1 MSRLYS
7 EMATREEV
15 LTTNGLYNLSEITL
29 NSRITEEFNGEFS
42 LEETYAISKNVF
54 NEEVYNNIQEEK
66 IIKVDDEYGE
76 EVFRIAKVRKD
87 KTSIY
92 IYARQITIAD
102 QLTLYLNDVRPENT
116 NGQGA
121 LSHLMANAVGRNKD
135 FFLTS
140 DLSNT
145 STAHYIDMSLY
156 DALFKAD
163 NAFVTR
169 WGGETIRRQYNCKI
183 NQRIGED
190 RGVVIKS
197 KKNLIGFEINSNLD
211 ELTTRIIP
219 KGFDMIKANPVDS
232 PLINNYSSIY
242 TKVIKYDDVKV
253 KNENNPDEGF
263 DTLEQAQTELTR
275 RAKEQFSVF
284 NIDNIQAEYTL
295 NFIDL
300 SRTEQYKDFQIAE
313 SVNIGDVVNVRE
325 DVYNTNIKARVI
337 KRIYSPKLKR
347 RIETKISNISQD
359 YKAISVESI
368 LKELEKQLE
377 TSKNPNLAD
386 YINTMIEA
394 GLKDSYVV
402 LKPNELLIM
411 DDKDITKAKNV
422 TRYNKNG
429 LGFSTTGYY
438 GNYEYGFTID
448 GKINASLISTG
459 ILSTVLIQNA
469 DGSVRL
475 DLGKRGGLDFYAN
488 GHKSITI
495 QRQSIDLYD
504 WEGTSRVEEV
514 GSLFTSRRI
523 INGSDSQL
531 AGINLSHNEN
541 SYLALS
547 YKNPATGKFR
557 SYVDFDFY
565 NVIPKATK
573 GFRGD
578 IRETRGGSGNKAIK
592 FHESIEVNQYSDF
605 NARPSMKYG
614 VWVGENDETYISYN
628 GTTGRVQLV
637 SPWGIGAFMTAK
649 GTTQQIMRVQENSAR
664 FWDSNDN
671 SYAVFSNTGFDL
683 NDMLFSNKAGGI
695 TSRVDFHVMG
705 NLTVAGNY
713 PRNTKRVGEEQNF
726 DLLHEMYKKD
736 LEIDELKSEIEE
748 LKNDIAAIK
757 EMLKK

>member
-7 EMATREEV
+7 EIATREEV

-145 STAHYIDMSLY
+145 STAYYIDMSLY

-183 NQRIGED
+183 NQRIGD
-190 RGVVIKS
+190 DSGVVIKS

-219 KGFDMIKANPVDS
+219 KGFDIIKANPVDS

-242 TKVIKYDDVKV
+242 TKVIKYDDIKV

-263 DTLEQAQTELTR
+263 DTLEQAQAELVR

-284 NIDNIQAEYTL
+284 NVDKIQAEYTL

-313 SVNIGDVVNVRE
+313 SVNIGDIVNIQE

-337 KRIYSPKLKR
+337 KRVYSPKLKR

-359 YKAISVESI
+359 YKTISVESV

-386 YINTMIEA
+386 YINTVIEA

-411 DDKDITKAKNV
+411 DNKDITKAKNV

-429 LGFSTTGYY
+429 LGFSTTGY
-438 GNYEYGFTID
+438 
-448 GKINASLISTG
+448 S
-459 ILSTVLIQNA
+459 
-469 DGSVRL
+469 
-475 DLGKRGGLDFYAN
+475 
-488 GHKSITI
+488 
-495 QRQSIDLYD
+495 
-504 WEGTSRVEEV
+504 
-514 GSLFTSRRI
+514 
-523 INGSDSQL
+523 
-531 AGINLSHNEN
+531 
-541 SYLALS
+541 
-547 YKNPATGKFR
+547 
-557 SYVDFDFY
+557 
-565 NVIPKATK
+565 
-573 GFRGD
+573 
-578 IRETRGGSGNKAIK
+578 
-592 FHESIEVNQYSDF
+592 
-605 NARPSMKYG
+605 
-614 VWVGENDETYISYN
+614 
-628 GTTGRVQLV
+628 
-637 SPWGIGAFMTAK
+637 
-649 GTTQQIMRVQENSAR
+649 
-664 FWDSNDN
+664 
-671 SYAVFSNTGFDL
+671 
-683 NDMLFSNKAGGI
+683 
-695 TSRVDFHVMG
+695 
-705 NLTVAGNY
+705 
-713 PRNTKRVGEEQNF
+713 
-726 DLLHEMYKKD
+726 
-736 LEIDELKSEIEE
+736 
-748 LKNDIAAIK
+748 
-757 EMLKK
+757 

>member
-7 EMATREEV
+7 EIATREEV

-29 NSRITEEFNGEFS
+29 SSRITEEFNGEFS

-140 DLSNT
+140 DLSNI
-145 STAHYIDMSLY
+145 STAYYMDMSLY
-156 DALFKAD
+156 DALFKVD
-163 NAFVTR
+163 NAFVNR

-197 KKNLIGFEINSNLD
+197 KKNLKGFEINSNLD

-219 KGFDMIKANPVDS
+219 KGFDIIKANPVDS

-263 DTLEQAQTELTR
+263 DTLEQAQTELIR

-284 NIDNIQAEYTL
+284 NVDKIQAEYTL

-313 SVNIGDVVNVRE
+313 SVNIGDIVNIQE

-337 KRIYSPKLKR
+337 KRVYSPKLKR
-347 RIETKISNISQD
+347 RIETKISNISQS
-359 YKAISVESI
+359 YKTISVESI

-377 TSKNPNLAD
+377 TSKIPNLSN

-411 DDKDITKAKNV
+411 DNKDITKAKNV

-459 ILSTVLIQNA
+459 ILSTILIQNA

-514 GSLFTSRRI
+514 GSLFTARRI

-565 NVIPKATK
+565 NVIPKAAK
-573 GFRGD
+573 GFRSD

-592 FHESIEVNQYSDF
+592 FHESIEVNEYSDF

-614 VWVGENDETYISYN
+614 VWVGENDETYINYN

-637 SPWGIGAFMTAK
+637 SPWGIAAFMTAK
-649 GTTQQIMRVQENSAR
+649 GKTQQIMRVQESSAR

-683 NDMLFSNKAGGI
+683 NNMMFSNKVGGI

-713 PRNTKRVGEEQNF
+713 PRNARSVEEEQNF

>member
-7 EMATREEV
+7 EIATREEV

-145 STAHYIDMSLY
+145 STAYYIDMSLY

-190 RGVVIKS
+190 SGVVIKS

-219 KGFDMIKANPVDS
+219 KGFDIIKTNPVDS

-242 TKVIKYDDVKV
+242 TKVIKYDDIKV

-263 DTLEQAQTELTR
+263 DTLEQAQAELVR

-284 NIDNIQAEYTL
+284 NVDKIQAEYTL

-313 SVNIGDVVNVRE
+313 SVNIGDIVNIQE

-337 KRIYSPKLKR
+337 KRVYSPKLKR

-359 YKAISVESI
+359 YKTISVESI

-411 DDKDITKAKNV
+411 DNKDITKAKNV

-459 ILSTVLIQNA
+459 ILSAITIQNA
-469 DGSVRL
+469 DGSVQL
-475 DLGKRGGLDFYAN
+475 DLGSAEGVVFRKNGKDAIKIAN
-488 GHKSITI
+488 NDVI
-495 QRQSIDLYD
+495 LYD
-504 WEGTSRVEEV
+504 WEDTTKTPRVPVGRMFSARKKNSRARGIVLEHERDCYLAIGYKNEQGEGFSYIDFDIDHITGADSKADFIVWKAPAFRRGVFFGDSDQTEVYQSVSDNLAVKSKGFAVVNSETGTTMFAVNQK
-514 GSLFTSRRI
+514 GFSLWDK
-523 INGSDSQL
+523 NGNDVAWKNEGSD
-531 AGINLSHNEN
+531 
-541 SYLALS
+541 
-547 YKNPATGKFR
+547 T
-557 SYVDFDFY
+557 
-565 NVIPKATK
+565 
-573 GFRGD
+573 
-578 IRETRGGSGNKAIK
+578 
-592 FHESIEVNQYSDF
+592 F
-605 NARPSMKYG
+605 NFKDD
-614 VWVGENDETYISYN
+614 VH
-628 GTTGRVQLV
+628 
-637 SPWGIGAFMTAK
+637 IG
-649 GTTQQIMRVQENSAR
+649 
-664 FWDSNDN
+664 
-671 SYAVFSNTGFDL
+671 
-683 NDMLFSNKAGGI
+683 
-695 TSRVDFHVMG
+695 G
-705 NLTVAGNY
+705 NLIVNGNY
-713 PRNTKRVGEEQNF
+713 PKTLSEEIDYKGI
-726 DLLHEMYKKD
+726 DLLHELYKKD
-736 LEIDELKSEIEE
+736 LQIEE
-748 LKNDIAAIK
+748 LQERVSKLESTMDKMVKLI
-757 EMLKK
+757 ERGV

>member
-7 EMATREEV
+7 EIATREEV

-145 STAHYIDMSLY
+145 TTAYYTDMSLY

-219 KGFDMIKANPVDS
+219 KGFDIIKANPVDS

-284 NIDNIQAEYTL
+284 NVDKIQAEYTL

-313 SVNIGDVVNVRE
+313 SVNIGDIVNIQE

-337 KRIYSPKLKR
+337 KRVYSPKLKR

-359 YKAISVESI
+359 YKTISVESI

-411 DDKDITKAKNV
+411 DNKDITKAKNV

-565 NVIPKATK
+565 NVIPKAAK
-573 GFRGD
+573 GFRGG

-592 FHESIEVNQYSDF
+592 FHESIEVNEYSDF

-628 GTTGRVQLV
+628 GTTGRVELV

-649 GTTQQIMRVQENSAR
+649 GTTQQIMRVQENSVR

-683 NDMLFSNKAGGI
+683 NDMMFSNKAGGI

-713 PRNTKRVGEEQNF
+713 PRNARSVEEEQNF

>member
-7 EMATREEV
+7 ETATREEV

-140 DLSNT
+140 DLSNI
-145 STAHYIDMSLY
+145 STAYYMDMSLY
-156 DALFKAD
+156 DALFKVD
-163 NAFVTR
+163 NAFVNR

-197 KKNLIGFEINSNLD
+197 KKNLIGFEVNSNLD

-219 KGFDMIKANPVDS
+219 KGFDIIKANPVDS

-253 KNENNPDEGF
+253 KSENNPDEGF

-284 NIDNIQAEYTL
+284 NVDKIQAEYTL

-313 SVNIGDVVNVRE
+313 TVNIGDIVNVQE

-337 KRIYSPKLKR
+337 KRVYSPKLKR

-359 YKAISVESI
+359 YKIISVESI

-411 DDKDITKAKNV
+411 DNKDITKAKNV

-459 ILSTVLIQNA
+459 ILSAIIIQNA
-469 DGSVRL
+469 DGSVQL
-475 DLGKRGGLDFYAN
+475 DLGSTEGIIFRKNGKDAIKIAN
-488 GHKSITI
+488 NDVI
-495 QRQSIDLYD
+495 LYD
-504 WEGTSRVEEV
+504 WEDTTKTPRVPVGRMFSARKKKSRARGVVLEHEKDCYLAIGYKDEQGGRFSYIDFDIDHITGVNSKADFIVWKAPAFRRGAFFGNNDQTEIYQSISDNLAIKSKGFAVVNSETGTTMLVVNQKGFALWDKNGGDIAWKNEGEDTFNFGGNV
-514 GSLFTSRRI
+514 HIGGNLI
-523 INGSDSQL
+523 VNGS
-531 AGINLSHNEN
+531 
-541 SYLALS
+541 
-547 YKNPATGKFR
+547 
-557 SYVDFDFY
+557 
-565 NVIPKATK
+565 
-573 GFRGD
+573 
-578 IRETRGGSGNKAIK
+578 
-592 FHESIEVNQYSDF
+592 
-605 NARPSMKYG
+605 
-614 VWVGENDETYISYN
+614 
-628 GTTGRVQLV
+628 
-637 SPWGIGAFMTAK
+637 
-649 GTTQQIMRVQENSAR
+649 
-664 FWDSNDN
+664 
-671 SYAVFSNTGFDL
+671 
-683 NDMLFSNKAGGI
+683 
-695 TSRVDFHVMG
+695 
-705 NLTVAGNY
+705 Y
-713 PRNTKRVGEEQNF
+713 PRNLSEKMDDKEI
-726 DLLHEMYKKD
+726 DLLHELYKKD
-736 LEIDELKSEIEE
+736 LQIEE
-748 LKNDIAAIK
+748 LQERVSKLESTIDKMVKLI
-757 EMLKK
+757 ERGV

>member
-7 EMATREEV
+7 EIATREEV

-29 NSRITEEFNGEFS
+29 SSRITEEFNGEFS

-121 LSHLMANAVGRNKD
+121 LSRLMANAVGRNKD

-145 STAHYIDMSLY
+145 STAYYIDMSLY

-163 NAFVTR
+163 NAFVSR

-219 KGFDMIKANPVDS
+219 KGFDIIKANPVDS

-253 KNENNPDEGF
+253 KSENNPDEGF
-263 DTLEQAQTELTR
+263 DTLEQAQAELIR
-275 RAKEQFSVF
+275 RAREQFSVF
-284 NIDNIQAEYTL
+284 NVDKIQAEYTL

-313 SVNIGDVVNVRE
+313 SVNIGDIVNIQE

-337 KRIYSPKLKR
+337 KRVYSPKLKR

-359 YKAISVESI
+359 YKTISVESI

-411 DDKDITKAKNV
+411 DNKDITKAKNV

-469 DGSVRL
+469 DGSVQL
-475 DLGKRGGLDFYAN
+475 DLSKGNGINFFEN
-488 GHKSITI
+488 GHKALAIENNSIKF
-495 QRQSIDLYD
+495 YD
-504 WEGTSRVEEV
+504 WETNLRKEPV
-514 GSLFTSRRI
+514 GQIYSSRR
-523 INGSDSQL
+523 G
-531 AGINLSHNEN
+531 GIASKPGIALGHNKDT
-541 SYLALS
+541 YLAIG
-547 YKNPATGKFR
+547 YQTNDTAYTP
-557 SYVDFDFY
+557 YVDFDKFFITKYKQFPFEKNTRSEVKLKTKPITFY
-565 NVIPKATK
+565 EGIN
-573 GFRGD
+573 F
-578 IRETRGGSGNKAIK
+578 E
-592 FHESIEVNQYSDF
+592 EYCDF
-605 NARPSMKYG
+605 NARPSMRYG
-614 VWVGENDETYISYN
+614 AWLGEDNEAAIDYDKNTERIRFFAPF
-628 GTTGRVQLV
+628 GFAV
-637 SPWGIGAFMTAK
+637 FMTSQ
-649 GTTQQIMRVQENSAR
+649 GESQQIFRVKEDSAG
-664 FWDSNDN
+664 FTDS
-671 SYAVFSNTGFDL
+671 SGTYYAHFSNTGFDIA
-683 NDMLFSNKAGGI
+683 DKLFTNQANGI
-695 TSRVDFHVMG
+695 TSRLDFHVMG
-705 NLTVAGNY
+705 NLTVGGSY
-713 PRNTKRVGEEQNF
+713 PRNLSEKLDDKGI
-726 DLLHEMYKKD
+726 DLLHELYKKD
-736 LEIDELKSEIEE
+736 LQIEE
-748 LKNDIAAIK
+748 LQERVSKLESTMNKMVKLI
-757 EMLKK
+757 ERGV

>member
-7 EMATREEV
+7 EIATREEV

-145 STAHYIDMSLY
+145 STAYYTDMSLY

-219 KGFDMIKANPVDS
+219 KGFDIIKANPVDS

-284 NIDNIQAEYTL
+284 NVDKIQAEYTL

-313 SVNIGDVVNVRE
+313 SVNIGDIVNIQE

-337 KRIYSPKLKR
+337 KRVYSPKLKR

-359 YKAISVESI
+359 YKTISVESI

-411 DDKDITKAKNV
+411 DNKDITKAKNV

-514 GSLFTSRRI
+514 GSLFTARRI

-565 NVIPKATK
+565 NVIPKVARS
-573 GFRGD
+573 FRAD
-578 IRETRGGSGNKAIK
+578 TRETRGGSSNKAIK
-592 FHESIEVNQYSDF
+592 FHESIEVNEYSDF

-614 VWVGENDETYISYN
+614 VWVGENDEAYINYN
-628 GTTGRVQLV
+628 GTTGRAQLV

-683 NDMLFSNKAGGI
+683 NNMLFSNKAGGI

-713 PRNTKRVGEEQNF
+713 PRNAKGVEEEQNF

-736 LEIDELKSEIEE
+736 LEIDELRSEIEE
-748 LKNDIAAIK
+748 LKNDIVAIK